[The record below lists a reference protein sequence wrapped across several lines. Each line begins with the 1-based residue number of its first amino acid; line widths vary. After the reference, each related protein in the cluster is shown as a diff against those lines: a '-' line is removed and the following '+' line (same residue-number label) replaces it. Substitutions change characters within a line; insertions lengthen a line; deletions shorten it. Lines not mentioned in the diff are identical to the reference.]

1 MSAELHVQQPPAG
14 LSRKERKAWFA
25 AEGARLANLR
35 EAARD
40 PLLASFRPPVA
51 PRQLGRAGRRAWREA
66 ERDNRSQ
73 RLREAFAA
81 EAASGES
88 DRYVGA
94 LVLMAAVLVIV
105 GLRVFV
111 FGGSDDPPPTGPAPV
126 AVTPTA
132 SFYPT
137 VPTTAPSAAP
147 RSWPGE

>member
-35 EAARD
+35 EAAGD

-94 LVLMAAVLVIV
+94 VALMGVVLIV
-105 GLRVFV
+105 VVLRVFG
-111 FGGSDDPPPTGPAPV
+111 FGGSDDPAPVGPAPV
-126 AVTPTA
+126 ALTPTA
-132 SFYPT
+132 SYYPPA
-137 VPTTAPSAAP
+137 PTTPSAAP
-147 RSWPGE
+147 QTWPGE